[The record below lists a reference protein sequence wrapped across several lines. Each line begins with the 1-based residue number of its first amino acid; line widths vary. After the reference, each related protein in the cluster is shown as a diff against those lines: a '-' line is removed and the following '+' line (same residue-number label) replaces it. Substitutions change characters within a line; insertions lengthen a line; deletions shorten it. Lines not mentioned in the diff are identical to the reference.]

1 MMPWGGIRGRKL
13 RVKGIEM
20 WMPARML
27 SDVPDVGRPVMEKT
41 GLPGKAPIETVVVDR
56 LSKPSP
62 N

>member
-1 MMPWGGIRGRKL
+1 
-13 RVKGIEM
+13 M